1 MGLEFIRK
9 IEKLKTVE
17 DIDKEL
23 EDDSNEE
30 ISFLKMSN
38 ENLQSVLKVHESKK
52 QEHEELLGEKCDEI
66 YKLKKEIILL

>member
-52 QEHEELLGEKCDEI
+52 QEHEELLG
-66 YKLKKEIILL
+66 